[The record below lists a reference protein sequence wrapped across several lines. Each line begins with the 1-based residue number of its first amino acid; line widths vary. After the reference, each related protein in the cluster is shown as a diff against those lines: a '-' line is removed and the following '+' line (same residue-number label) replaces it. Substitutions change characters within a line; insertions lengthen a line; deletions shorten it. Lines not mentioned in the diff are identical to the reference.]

1 MVAVFVL
8 FATLAAHNLLLAGQH
23 DAQPAAMTQDGEMV
37 CAHFRVRGQVQGV
50 FFRAST
56 EAMARRLELKG
67 WVRNV
72 ENGDVEL
79 VACGAAQQIQ
89 ELENWL
95 WQGSAEARV
104 TGVQRTPVPFQ
115 TFNGFEVRR

>member
-1 MVAVFVL
+1 V
-8 FATLAAHNLLLAGQH
+8 TEH
-23 DAQPAAMTQDGEMV
+23 DEIV

-56 EAMARRLELKG
+56 EAVALRLGLNG
-67 WVRNV
+67 WVRNS

-79 VACGAAQQIQ
+79 VACGTVRQLS
-89 ELENWL
+89 EMEKWL
-95 WQGSAEARV
+95 WQGPSSARV
-104 TGVQRTPVPFQ
+104 TGVQRTPAAFQ

>member
-1 MVAVFVL
+1 MTPDSPVA
-8 FATLAAHNLLLAGQH
+8 
-23 DAQPAAMTQDGEMV
+23 

-56 EAMARRLELKG
+56 EAIALRLGLSG
-67 WVRNV
+67 WVRNG

-79 VACGAAQQIQ
+79 IACGTTRQLADM
-89 ELENWL
+89 EKWL
-95 WQGSAEARV
+95 WQGPSNARV
-104 TGVQRTPVPFQ
+104 TDVQRAPVVLQ